1 MVKTFAWFLQK
12 TTNIGGAVGVGAAA
26 NVFLGMIESTL
37 FIRPYLKEMSRSELF
52 ITITCGMAGI
62 AGTVMVLYANILQ
75 RVVPDVMG
83 HLLTASIISIPAAIM
98 ISQIMIP
105 ETGRTTSGEM
115 MKPQLA
121 ANSMDALTKGTLEGI
136 HLLINIISMLIVL
149 IAFVYLANKALS
161 LLPDLGNRPITLQ
174 RMLGYLMSSVVWLMG
189 IPWKEAFTA
198 GSLMGTKTILN
209 EFIAYIDLA
218 KLPDGVLSPRSK
230 MITTY
235 ALCGFANFGSVGIM
249 IGGVGSMIPERRDE
263 VVSLGMK
270 SLVAGTLSTCTTG
283 ALVGIVCNFVTIE
296 RKYFRI

>member
-115 MKPQLA
+115 MKP
-121 ANSMDALTKGTLEGI
+121 
-136 HLLINIISMLIVL
+136 
-149 IAFVYLANKALS
+149 
-161 LLPDLGNRPITLQ
+161 
-174 RMLGYLMSSVVWLMG
+174 
-189 IPWKEAFTA
+189 
-198 GSLMGTKTILN
+198 
-209 EFIAYIDLA
+209 
-218 KLPDGVLSPRSK
+218 
-230 MITTY
+230 
-235 ALCGFANFGSVGIM
+235 
-249 IGGVGSMIPERRDE
+249 
-263 VVSLGMK
+263 
-270 SLVAGTLSTCTTG
+270 
-283 ALVGIVCNFVTIE
+283 
-296 RKYFRI
+296 